1 MECIE
6 QARRVLISEGERRLR
21 VKMPEEIRTDRDG
34 LTIWNILAERDRE
47 LLRVGA
53 YGTDKEVREMYSTL

>member
-1 MECIE
+1 
-6 QARRVLISEGERRLR
+6 
-21 VKMPEEIRTDRDG
+21 MPEEIRTDRDG